1 MEIFQKF
8 LKQNSN
14 RFNTA
19 FCTPDAIDCNALE
32 FGIYVMY
39 NPQHGVPGIMWQVVI
54 STDTKA
60 RDTSFQICYD
70 LTSGKQYWRRK
81 ASGEWNDWSS
91 HNV

>member
-1 MEIFQKF
+1 
-8 LKQNSN
+8 
-14 RFNTA
+14 
-19 FCTPDAIDCNALE
+19 
-32 FGIYVMY
+32 MY